1 MIAVVGRRGCGRG
14 VKQTRM
20 KHEQLPTR
28 ASRSQPSGDATV
40 ADSVAESAGRSATP
54 GALARLSKLA
64 PIAAPLLIG
73 VIALALDL
81 RLLGG
86 VNFWFDEAFSFV
98 FANRPL
104 SQMWPDMWGK
114 EPDME
119 LYYVQ
124 LYVWIKVLRGFGLPL
139 SEFWLRLP
147 SAVWSALAAVVVFQL
162 GRRLGG
168 WVMAFVAA
176 GLFALNPLQ
185 LYYAQQARSYSL
197 QVFLI
202 CASWYALL
210 AAMSAQSAQSARAA
224 QAAQSTP
231 AAPASSPMQ
240 RGFGQLDAR
249 RWWMLFALTTTLA
262 AYAQLDTALMLGAE
276 VVAFALAYF
285 LPARIGG
292 GWREQ
297 ARWSLRPFAISVAA
311 IGALCLPLAYA
322 IRHGGHNSWVGPATP
337 GELGRFFLVSVSGG
351 GWLYLVVVALVCAL
365 AVARFVAIRLA
376 APQAEAAGKAKGWEL
391 GLLCWLIVPIALS
404 YAVTQSFF
412 NAHLFLD
419 RYLVVVVPAICLLAG
434 LGVAALRNPALRA
447 TLALALLL
455 VAIPQTANYYATVD
469 TQGLHT
475 GAPWIEQHYQ
485 AGDGIA
491 CYPGSWC
498 TLPMTYYLEVAGGP
512 APQLDPSAPNLDLS
526 TQTLAA
532 YGQTHRRVFVIIAI
546 FDPNPGQQAQL
557 TTLQHWAD
565 AHWKRVAQ
573 TTSSHTDY
581 QYKGE
586 FLTTSFTITLYDTG
600 GATAERG
607 Q

>member
-1 MIAVVGRRGCGRG
+1 MNHERRQAEETQAAPSG
-14 VKQTRM
+14 VMT
-20 KHEQLPTR
+20 E
-28 ASRSQPSGDATV
+28 PSGDTPAP
-40 ADSVAESAGRSATP
+40 ASARDRL
-54 GALARLSKLA
+54 LALA
-64 PIAAPLLIG
+64 PIVAALLMG

-98 FANRPL
+98 FSNRPL

-119 LYYVQ
+119 LYYMQ

-147 SAVWSALAAVVVFQL
+147 SAVWAALSTIVVFQL

-176 GLFALNPLQ
+176 ALFALNPLQ

-210 AAMSAQSAQSARAA
+210 AAMSAQSAEAARSAKSSQSSPST
-224 QAAQSTP
+224 QSTSSAQPTP
-231 AAPASSPMQ
+231 APTAT
-240 RGFGQLDAR
+240 RRRFGQLDAR
-249 RWWMLFALTTTLA
+249 RWWMLFALTTVLA
-262 AYAQLDTALMLGAE
+262 AYAQLDTALMLGAQGA
-276 VVAFALAYF
+276 AFALAYF
-285 LPARIGG
+285 LPERITGA
-292 GWREQ
+292 WREQ
-297 ARWSLRPFAISVAA
+297 ARRSLRPFAISVGA
-311 IGALCLPLAYA
+311 IGVLCLPLAYA
-322 IRHGGHNSWVGPATP
+322 IRHGGHNAWVGPATP
-337 GELGRFFLVSVSGG
+337 GELGRFFLVSISGG
-351 GWLYLVVVALVCAL
+351 SWLYLVVVALICAL

-376 APQAEAAGKAKGWEL
+376 APQAEAASKAKGWEL
-391 GLLCWLIVPIALS
+391 GLLCWFIVPVALS
-404 YAVTQSFF
+404 YAITQPYF

-455 VAIPQTANYYATVD
+455 VAVPQTINYYASVD

-475 GAPWIEQHYQ
+475 GVPWIEQHYQ
-485 AGDGIA
+485 PGDGLA

-498 TLPMTYYLEVAGGP
+498 SLPMTYYLEVAHGP
-512 APQLDPSAPNLDLS
+512 APQLDPAAPSLDLS
-526 TQTLAA
+526 TQTLAT
-532 YGQTHRRVFVIIAI
+532 YGQAHKRVFVVIAI
-546 FDPNPGQQAQL
+546 FDPNPRLRAQL
-557 TTLQHWAD
+557 ATLQQWAD
-565 AHWKRVAQ
+565 SHWKRVAQ
-573 TTSSHTDY
+573 MTTSHTDY

-586 FLTTSFTITLYDTG
+586 YLTTSFTITLYDTG
-600 GATAERG
+600 GA
-607 Q
+607 